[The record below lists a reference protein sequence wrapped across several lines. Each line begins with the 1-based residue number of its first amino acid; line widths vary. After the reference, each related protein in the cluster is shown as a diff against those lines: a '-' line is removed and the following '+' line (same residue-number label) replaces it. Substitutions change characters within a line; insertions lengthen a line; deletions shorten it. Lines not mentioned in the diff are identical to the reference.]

1 MTDAET
7 QPEKRVSALDAPRPD
22 APVGVGRVPRAGG
35 WRHRLRTPRALRIS
49 KRQSWWLLGFIAA
62 TAVIVI
68 GTPIADGDTAS
79 DLWRSLDA
87 TARNLGRMPWQI
99 TPALV
104 VVSLLH
110 YAAAAIALR
119 AASGQP
125 LPFRESVWVQF
136 AAAAANRFTPAGIGG
151 AAVNAR
157 FLTRLGLPTVQSVG
171 TVAIL
176 GGLGAVADFLVF
188 VVLVVAGKWVGISGG
203 SHELTALGSKL
214 KAPLQ
219 ALSTLPVPLLLTI
232 AGIVALTAI
241 ALIWRRTRAHRNA
254 RTAADGSTSRLH
266 RLRRMMVELA
276 SSPIR
281 LATLLTASAATTM
294 LLASGFAVSALAAS
308 PAPSVGFGSLFIG
321 YLIGGAVGTA
331 VPAPA
336 AVGSTEAALAAVLI
350 TAHVPAGSALSTVL
364 LFRLIT
370 FWAPAV
376 VGLFAIRHLRRRHEF

>member
-1 MTDAET
+1 MTDAWM
-7 QPEKRVSALDAPRPD
+7 RPD
-22 APVGVGRVPRAGG
+22 APRIELQTPAQIDSAGNG
-35 WRHRLRTPRALRIS
+35 AAAVSLVQRHPLRQWQALRPS
-49 KRQSWWLLGFIAA
+49 KRQVWWLVGFVAA
-62 TAVIVI
+62 AAVIVI

-87 TARNLGRMPWQI
+87 TAKNLRQMPWQI
-99 TPALV
+99 APALV

-110 YAAAAIALR
+110 YLAAAIALR
-119 AASGQP
+119 AASGKP
-125 LPFRESVWVQF
+125 LPLRESVWVQF
-136 AAAAANRFTPAGIGG
+136 AAAAANRITPAGIGG

-157 FLTRLGLPTVQSVG
+157 FLTRLGLPMLQSVG

-214 KAPLQ
+214 KAPLH
-219 ALSTLPVPLLLTI
+219 ALGSLPLPVLLAVVGVVIL
-232 AGIVALTAI
+232 ALI
-241 ALIWRRTRAHRNA
+241 ALLWRRISSHRNA
-254 RTAADGSTSRLH
+254 RAAADGSASKPYRLWH
-266 RLRRMMVELA
+266 MLVELA
-276 SSPIR
+276 CSPAR

-294 LLASGFAVSALAAS
+294 LLASGFAVSALVAS

-336 AVGSTEAALAAVLI
+336 AVGSTEAALVAVLI
-350 TAHVPAGSALSTVL
+350 TAHVPAGSALTTVL

-376 VGLFAIRHLRRRHEF
+376 FGLVAIRHLRRRHEF

>member
-1 MTDAET
+1 LKPRHKTPRLAT
-7 QPEKRVSALDAPRPD
+7 PGVPVSR
-22 APVGVGRVPRAGG
+22 G
-35 WRHRLRTPRALRIS
+35 WRHWLPVLHVFRLS
-49 KRQSWWLLGFIAA
+49 KRQRWWLLGFAA
-62 TAVIVI
+62 AAAVVVI
-68 GTPIADGDTAS
+68 GTPVADGDTGS

-87 TARNLGRMPWQI
+87 TGRNLGRMPWQI
-99 TPALV
+99 APALV

-110 YAAAAIALR
+110 YVAAAIALR
-119 AASGQP
+119 AASGRP
-125 LPFRESVWVQF
+125 LPLRESVWVQF
-136 AAAAANRFTPAGIGG
+136 AAAAVNRFTPAGIGG

-157 FLTRLGLPTVQSVG
+157 FLTRLGLPMVQSVG

-214 KAPLQ
+214 KAPLH
-219 ALSTLPVPLLLTI
+219 ALGGPPLPLLL
-232 AGIVALTAI
+232 GISGAVALGVTAV
-241 ALIWRRTRAHRNA
+241 LWRRIRAHRNA
-254 RTAADGSTSRLH
+254 RAAADGSAS
-266 RLRRMMVELA
+266 RLRRLWRMLVELA
-276 SSPIR
+276 CSPTR

-294 LLASGFAVSALAAS
+294 LLASGFAVGALAAS
-308 PAPSVGFGSLFIG
+308 AAPSVGFGSLFIG

-336 AVGSTEAALAAVLI
+336 AVGSTEAALVAVLI

-376 VGLFAIRHLRRRHEF
+376 VGLSAIRHLRRRHEF